1 MYESLVVT
9 SWVNI
14 RAGSDITCN
23 VHSSDDVDFLV
34 SGGHD
39 QRFELVYE
47 AEALR
52 KFVELGSKALAEM
65 DARTTELPA

>member
-9 SWVNI
+9 SWVTI

-23 VHSSDDVDFLV
+23 IHSGDDVDFLI
-34 SGGHD
+34 SGGND
-39 QRFELVYE
+39 QKFELVYE

-65 DARTTELPA
+65 DARV